1 MAAERGPWPSHI
13 RQLRYRDVSVLQYHR
28 QLEVEWLNRNG
39 GTEQG
44 CAGFRSGE
52 MLGYSQVARSTIDVH
67 LLCVNGPKG
76 SYCVQV
82 PTRY

>member
-1 MAAERGPWPSHI
+1 
-13 RQLRYRDVSVLQYHR
+13 
-28 QLEVEWLNRNG
+28 
-39 GTEQG
+39 
-44 CAGFRSGE
+44 
-52 MLGYSQVARSTIDVH
+52 MLGYSQVARSTIDVY